1 MKDGVVTKYI
11 SAADMKVAQVRGTEV
26 SYYHKD
32 HLNSSTVMTN
42 NSGTKVEETAY
53 APYGT
58 MRAFT
63 GTAVTNYRYTGKEI
77 DPETN
82 LYYYVA
88 RYYDPMM
95 GRFITADSIV
105 SDIYDPQDLNRYAY
119 CRNNPMKYVD
129 PDGHAA
135 DTVWDLVNIGMGIA
149 SFAYNVKTGNVSG
162 AIVDAVGIVGDS
174 AAAVVP
180 FLPGGV
186 ATGIKAYRAAD
197 TAADALKAAR
207 TGGEAVEQTAKA
219 GSKVTVAGAETAAEK
234 GTAIQKYF
242 PDNNGFLGATERQFL
257 MKGDKID
264 RFGGS
269 DSSRFFSPEGTPS
282 VARSLPP
289 GSAQQP
295 LRTFEVVKPFEVESG
310 TVAPAFGQLGLG
322 TQYRAPVQQKILLD
336 RGIIREVTP

>member
-11 SAADMKVAQVRGTEV
+11 SAADMKVAQVKGTEV

-58 MRAFT
+58 MRSFT

-82 LYYYVA
+82 LYYYGA

-119 CRNNPMKYVD
+119 CRNNPMIYVD

-207 TGGEAVEQTAKA
+207 KGGEAVEQKAKA
-219 GSKVTVAGAETAAEK
+219 GSKVTVAGGNAAAHGTEAFRQGTFADKAADWEGNFIK
-234 GTAIQKYF
+234 GKQWAADNPLTTKGYAQKYGLPKENTGK
-242 PDNNGFLGATERQFL
+242 PDW
-257 MKGDKID
+257 
-264 RFGGS
+264 
-269 DSSRFFSPEGTPS
+269 
-282 VARSLPP
+282 
-289 GSAQQP
+289 
-295 LRTFEVVKPFEVESG
+295 VVKGHITEKYTTRP
-310 TVAPAFGQLGLG
+310 APASHNN
-322 TQYRAPVQQKILLD
+322 PVNKGGGIEIKLD
-336 RGIIREVTP
+336 EPNKVKLDWFHMPD

>member
-1 MKDGVVTKYI
+1 
-11 SAADMKVAQVRGTEV
+11 MKVAQVKGTEV

-174 AAAVVP
+174 AAAAIP
-180 FLPGGV
+180 FIPGGFG
-186 ATGIKAYRAAD
+186 TGIKAYRAAD

-207 TGGEAVEQTAKA
+207 KGGAAVEQTAKA
-219 GSKVTVAGAETAAEK
+219 GSKVALAGESASKNTEVVQRWMSHGELKSIQESGVLNRGGRPGPHHVTDAANTDALRARQRLALPETPEARVTLEVPK
-234 GTAIQKYF
+234 NTFSVPSKVEPNFKMPGGGLERTAPGNLDIPVKV
-242 PDNNGFLGATERQFL
+242 L
-257 MKGDKID
+257 KID
-264 RFGGS
+264 
-269 DSSRFFSPEGTPS
+269 
-282 VARSLPP
+282 
-289 GSAQQP
+289 
-295 LRTFEVVKPFEVESG
+295 
-310 TVAPAFGQLGLG
+310 
-322 TQYRAPVQQKILLD
+322 
-336 RGIIREVTP
+336 

>member
-1 MKDGVVTKYI
+1 VKDGVVTKYI
-11 SAADMKVAQVRGTEV
+11 SAADMKVAQVKGTEV

-58 MRAFT
+58 MRSFT

-82 LYYYVA
+82 LYYYGA

-105 SDIYDPQDLNRYAY
+105 SDVYDPQDLNRYAY

-135 DTVWDLVNIGMGIA
+135 DTVWDLINIGMGIA

-162 AIVDAVGIVGDS
+162 AIVDALGIVGDS
-174 AAAVVP
+174 AAAAIP
-180 FLPGGV
+180 FIPGGFG
-186 ATGIKAYRAAD
+186 TGIKAYRAAD

-207 TGGEAVEQTAKA
+207 TGSAAVEQTAKA
-219 GSKVTVAGAETAAEK
+219 GSKVAVGGAAVAERAVTLSPAQQNNINRFTNKVPANAKDNIQTHGLPNEGVAVQATSPGKVTGSKAVYEK
-234 GTAIQKYF
+234 QI
-242 PDNNGFLGATERQFL
+242 DATGKTTQYTKTTYDPEGNIVHI
-257 MKGDKID
+257 KDKI
-264 RFGGS
+264 GGGIYY
-269 DSSRFFSPEGTPS
+269 PE
-282 VARSLPP
+282 
-289 GSAQQP
+289 
-295 LRTFEVVKPFEVESG
+295 
-310 TVAPAFGQLGLG
+310 
-322 TQYRAPVQQKILLD
+322 
-336 RGIIREVTP
+336 